1 MKIRKLLHNIK
12 NLEALFNIISL
23 IVIVLIQEKTEEP
36 LRTVFIIE
44 WCLVIIFMTL
54 KDYRLKMELECE
66 QEKNKSDEYAKRVLS
81 KITQLQDDKANFL
94 CRNEQTGHTFCQP
107 GTNGAAARYKG

>member
-1 MKIRKLLHNIK
+1 MMKIRKLLHNIK

-66 QEKNKSDEYAKRVLS
+66 QEKNKSGKMPWLDQV
-81 KITQLQDDKANFL
+81 ITCAAD
-94 CRNEQTGHTFCQP
+94 TGFVMSMPKGFCL
-107 GTNGAAARYKG
+107 K